1 MAETNGGINA
11 IIEKIREYAD
21 STASGLID
29 DSTRKAEAAVAAAQ
43 EAVNAKEAQELAALE
58 GTVAAQMAQ
67 AETDYA
73 AVNRDRNLALKQEML
88 GKVYSRS
95 VELLSQL
102 PADKRLELYR
112 KWLSRYGE
120 NSDYRVILN
129 QTDRDEFGDILADEM
144 SRGLYPGHPS
154 LSPFCA
160 SIAGGLILDF
170 IDSKTDISF
179 EAVVEAQKGR
189 GEGEL
194 IRILFAEGN
203 K

>member
-21 STASGLID
+21 NTASALTGE
-29 DSTRKAEAAVAAAQ
+29 STRKAEAAVAAAR
-43 EAVNAKEAQELAALE
+43 ETVRAKEEKELAALE
-58 GTVAAQMAQ
+58 STIAALDAQ

-73 AVNRDRNLALKQEML
+73 AVVRDRNLALKQEML
-88 GKVYSRS
+88 GKVYAKS
-95 VELLSQL
+95 VELLAAL
-102 PADKRLELYR
+102 PAERRLDLYR
-112 KWLSRYGE
+112 KWLKKYGE

-129 QTDRDEFGDILADEM
+129 QADRDEFGDILADEM
-144 SRGLYPGHPS
+144 SRGIYPGHPS
-154 LSPFCA
+154 LSVYCA
-160 SIAGGLILDF
+160 SISGGLILDF

-179 EAVVEAQKGR
+179 EAVVEAERGR

-194 IRILFAEGN
+194 IKILFAEGS

>member
-21 STASGLID
+21 TTASGLID
-29 DSTRKAEAAVAAAQ
+29 NSTRKAEAAVAAAQ
-43 EAVNAKEAQELAALE
+43 EAVRSKETQELAALE
-58 GTVAAQMAQ
+58 RSLAVETAQ

-73 AVNRDRNLALKQEML
+73 AVYRDRNLALKQEML
-88 GKVYSRS
+88 GKTYSRA
-95 VELLSQL
+95 VELLAGL
-102 PADKRLELYR
+102 PSDKRLELYR
-112 KWLSRYGE
+112 KWLKKYGE
-120 NSDYRVILN
+120 QSDYRVILN
-129 QTDRDEFGDILADEM
+129 QADRDEFGDILADEM

-154 LSPFCA
+154 LSAYCA
-160 SIAGGLILDF
+160 SISGGIILDF

-179 EAVVEAQKGR
+179 EAVVAAERGK

-203 K
+203 N